1 MTKLIQERVAYY
13 KKLDENSETKHH
25 VLYIMPDYD
34 CLLWENGTVLC
45 GRDADGFNFEGS
57 DWEKDVALEKDKT
70 IDEWLCRFENCC
82 LIPCETGEI
91 AREELAYQFKWES
104 FHLQGL
110 QIALKIANQL
120 PPECEL
126 WYVTPHEDA
135 SGILPEEILVK
146 KAM

>member
-1 MTKLIQERVAYY
+1 MTNIIQERATYY
-13 KKLDENSETKHH
+13 KKLDESQKTKHH

-45 GRDADGFNFEGS
+45 GKDADGFDFEGS
-57 DWEKDVALEKDKT
+57 GFLKYVTFEKDKT
-70 IDEWLCRFENCC
+70 IDEWLSRFENCC
-82 LIPCETGEI
+82 LMPCEAGEI
-91 AREELAYQFKWES
+91 TREELICQFKWES

-126 WYVTPHEDA
+126 WYVTPYEDA
-135 SGILPEEILVK
+135 SGILPEEILIK
-146 KAM
+146 KAV